1 MKCCFLV
8 TKDPLHTQHLRAL
21 RNATMPSTGLPLAIL
36 SRKYKMKVFE
46 GGGVF
51 SLVKAGATRLLKLSY
66 FRRVSLG

>member
-1 MKCCFLV
+1 
-8 TKDPLHTQHLRAL
+8 
-21 RNATMPSTGLPLAIL
+21 MPSTGLPLAIL
-36 SRKYKMKVFE
+36 SRKWKMKVFE